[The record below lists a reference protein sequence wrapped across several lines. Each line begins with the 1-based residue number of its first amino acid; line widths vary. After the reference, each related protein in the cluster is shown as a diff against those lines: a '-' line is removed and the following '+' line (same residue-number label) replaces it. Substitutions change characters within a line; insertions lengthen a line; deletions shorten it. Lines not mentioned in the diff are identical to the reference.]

1 MLYADSCSCNASDED
16 STIKLVCIGAGIPPC
31 ECNEEHCEV
40 SILMSIQ
47 NELCYDLT
55 HYIVHCYSA
64 TVQILLAMVY
74 SVVRIQMVMA
84 FLIQNCHVMSSP
96 VKR

>member
-40 SILMSIQ
+40 SILMSMQ

-55 HYIVHCYSA
+55 HTILFTVIVQQSKFCWQWYI
-64 TVQILLAMVY
+64 LW
-74 SVVRIQMVMA
+74 
-84 FLIQNCHVMSSP
+84 
-96 VKR
+96 